1 MLYQGAN
8 FSATEQMNW
17 RGLELH
23 TLRTLRNR
31 TSNAQPSGG
40 ARDPRR
46 TLRNRT
52 TQGGGTMRQGRAAA
66 GFGGEGL
73 SRMNMHWGVGWIL
86 AAATAAQ
93 GYWWLDWHDLH
104 ESVEQS
110 AP

>member
-23 TLRTLRNR
+23 TMHTHRSRI
-31 TSNAQPSGG
+31 SKAQPSGG
-40 ARDPRR
+40 ARDRGR
-46 TLRNRT
+46 TLGNRT
-52 TQGGGTMRQGRAAA
+52 TQGGGAMRQGKAAA
-66 GFGGEGL
+66 GFGGGGL
-73 SRMNMHWGVGWIL
+73 SRMSRHWVVGWIL

-104 ESVEQS
+104 ETT
-110 AP
+110 